1 MLQCL
6 ICPITGWSDRD
17 TAAGEM
23 PFWETII
30 RSLYINSWRF
40 SLEFCLISF
49 FLLLF
54 LKNLVTPAPVIWPTP
69 RVRGW
74 ETPNKSD
81 MRANWKGVFLA
92 GLLQNT
98 ETDVK
103 RHRGAAMPHCC
114 LQSPAGSWLIPHW
127 GFQAPAW
134 LDWNPERQH
143 PHMRELTG
151 SVLSTWL
158 PLSHMTWNSGYIKD
172 SVTAIFQ

>member
-1 MLQCL
+1 MWILSSTLLFTKVQTPQKQAIGSPEFKVQRNCQALQTAIFPINKNAAVHQLAGTQCL

-17 TAAGEM
+17 SAAGEM
-23 PFWETII
+23 PLWETITC
-30 RSLYINSWRF
+30 SLYINSWRF

-81 MRANWKGVFLA
+81 MRANWKAVFLA

-103 RHRGAAMPHCC
+103 RHRGAAVPHCC
-114 LQSPAGSWLIPHW
+114 
-127 GFQAPAW
+127 
-134 LDWNPERQH
+134 
-143 PHMRELTG
+143 
-151 SVLSTWL
+151 
-158 PLSHMTWNSGYIKD
+158 
-172 SVTAIFQ
+172 